1 MLIEKHINA
10 VINIY
15 IIIMVSISNLTKY
28 NIATFLLGRRQIHY
42 YIGFMN
48 LYNLQMQNSN
58 PEINGHNKNKY
69 LKNCKCTYIN
79 GLFEQSFLFN

>member
-58 PEINGHNKNKY
+58 PEIRSTEY
-69 LKNCKCTYIN
+69 YTTQ
-79 GLFEQSFLFN
+79 LFA